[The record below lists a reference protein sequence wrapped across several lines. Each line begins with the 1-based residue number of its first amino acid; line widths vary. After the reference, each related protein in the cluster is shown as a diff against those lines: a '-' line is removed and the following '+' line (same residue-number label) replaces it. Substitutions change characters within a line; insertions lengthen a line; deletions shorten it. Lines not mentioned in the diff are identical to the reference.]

1 MNQAT
6 PQAIPAGTDVPAL
19 RQLIMGFRS
28 SQMIYV
34 AAKLELADRLDQRP
48 RTAAELAADVGAE
61 PRALY
66 RLMRALASIGI
77 FVEREG
83 QVFELNP
90 AARLLQRDTAG
101 SLRTSA
107 LVYGDDLFWST
118 YGRMLHSVQTGKP
131 AFDHCHGEPLFPYLA
146 THPAAAFLFH
156 EAMSGFSEQESAAIL
171 AAYDF
176 SGFGT
181 VIDIGGGRGVLVAA
195 LLGTCAHLRAIILD
209 LEPAAQGAAH
219 LLSAASLG
227 DRARFMAGDFFS
239 AIPEGGDVYLMK
251 SVLHNWDDAAA
262 VRILRNCREAMA
274 KRARLIVI
282 ERVIPAVTGPSEA
295 ILFDINMLVVL
306 GGRERTE
313 KEYDELFRAADLKL
327 VRVIPTRSHL
337 SLIEGVPAD

>member
-1 MNQAT
+1 MNQAAQ
-6 PQAIPAGTDVPAL
+6 QAIPSGTDVAAL

-28 SQMIYV
+28 SQMVYV
-34 AAKLELADRLDQRP
+34 AAKLELADRLDQCP
-48 RTAAELAADVGAE
+48 RTAADLAADVGAD

-77 FVEREG
+77 FAEGEG
-83 QVFELNP
+83 QTFALTP
-90 AARLLQRDTAG
+90 AARLLQSNVVG
-101 SLRTSA
+101 SLRSSA
-107 LVYGDDLFWST
+107 LIYGDDLFWRA

-131 AFDHCHGEPLFPYLA
+131 AFDHCHGAPLFPYLE
-146 THPAAAFLFH
+146 THPEAASLFH

-176 SGFGT
+176 SGFSD
-181 VIDIGGGRGVLVAA
+181 VIDIGGGRGALVAA
-195 LLGTCAHLRAIILD
+195 LLTTCSHLRAVILD
-209 LEPAAQGAAH
+209 LEPAAPGATQ
-219 LLSAASLG
+219 LLSEAGLTG
-227 DRARFMAGDFFS
+227 RATFTAGDFFT

-262 VRILRNCREAMA
+262 ARILRNCRMAMT
-274 KRARLIVI
+274 KNARLIVI

-306 GGRERTE
+306 RGQERTE

-327 VRVIPTRSHL
+327 ARVIPTRSHL
-337 SLIEGVPAD
+337 SLIEGVPAT

>member
-1 MNQAT
+1 MNQAAQ
-6 PQAIPAGTDVPAL
+6 QAIPSGTDVAAL

-34 AAKLELADRLDQRP
+34 AAKLELADRLDQCP
-48 RTAAELAADVGAE
+48 RTAADLAADVGAD

-77 FVEREG
+77 FAEGEG
-83 QVFELNP
+83 QTFALTP
-90 AARLLQRDTAG
+90 AARLLQSNVVG
-101 SLRTSA
+101 SLRSSA
-107 LVYGDDLFWST
+107 LIYGDDLFWRA

-131 AFDHCHGEPLFPYLA
+131 AFDHCHGAPLFPYLE
-146 THPAAAFLFH
+146 THPEAASLFH

-176 SGFGT
+176 SGFSD
-181 VIDIGGGRGVLVAA
+181 VIDIGGGRGALVAA
-195 LLGTCAHLRAIILD
+195 LLTTCSHLRAVILD
-209 LEPAAQGAAH
+209 LEPAAPGATQ
-219 LLSAASLG
+219 LLSEAGLTG
-227 DRARFMAGDFFS
+227 RATFTAGDFFT
-239 AIPEGGDVYLMK
+239 AIPEGADVYLMK

-262 VRILRNCREAMA
+262 ARILRNCRMAMT
-274 KRARLIVI
+274 KNARLIVI

-306 GGRERTE
+306 RGQERTE

-327 VRVIPTRSHL
+327 VRIIPTRSHL

>member
-1 MNQAT
+1 MNQAAQ
-6 PQAIPAGTDVPAL
+6 QAIPSGTDVAAL

-34 AAKLELADRLDQRP
+34 AAKLELADRLDQCP
-48 RTAAELAADVGAE
+48 RTAADLAADVGAD

-77 FVEREG
+77 FAEGEG
-83 QVFELNP
+83 QTFALTP
-90 AARLLQRDTAG
+90 AARLLQSNVVG
-101 SLRTSA
+101 SLRSSA
-107 LVYGDDLFWST
+107 LIYGDDLFWRT

-131 AFDHCHGEPLFPYLA
+131 AFDHCHGAPLFPYLE
-146 THPAAAFLFH
+146 THPEAASLFH

-176 SGFGT
+176 SGFSD
-181 VIDIGGGRGVLVAA
+181 VVDIGGGRGALVAA
-195 LLGTCAHLRAIILD
+195 LLTTCSHLRAVILD
-209 LEPAAQGAAH
+209 LEPAARGATQ
-219 LLSAASLG
+219 LLSEAGLTG
-227 DRARFMAGDFFS
+227 RATFTAGDFFT

-262 VRILRNCREAMA
+262 ARILRNCRVAMA
-274 KRARLIVI
+274 KNARLIVI

-306 GGRERTE
+306 RGQERTE
-313 KEYDELFRAADLKL
+313 KEYEELFRAADLKL
-327 VRVIPTRSHL
+327 VRIIPTRSHL